1 MLERESMIPSIV
13 NDFIKSYGVGRT
25 IKIYE
30 NSLIRR
36 NRCLFFLIR
45 ENLDK
50 KLAIIYPKKGFRFLE
65 DFIFEEHGCF
75 NHGFKK
81 LNYIICPCNSKNA
94 SILRKIFPYTRPQAI
109 GLKAAIGL
117 GDRLGLATPGHIRAI
132 KQFNVFPVLAQQS
145 AREMERMGRKPQ
157 DVLDDVSWAVF
168 QEGYRGGFAADAD
181 HLKRE
186 EDLDAA
192 FKADFTMYTVDP
204 SDYIEADDYSPE
216 ILRGKFESLPW
227 SEMGCSK
234 ERFLRIYMR
243 KRLILHMPN
252 GEDRELRFSEDDLIK
267 AAVKFSRA
275 ILFATRM
282 YRRLRMLFGRRR
294 FDFEVSIDETEEPTT
309 PIEHFFLISEFKRL
323 GVRIHSLALK
333 FVGRFEKAV
342 DYIGDLKEFESSF
355 MEHLLISKQCGPYKI
370 SVHSGSDK
378 FSIYPI
384 IGRLASENIHL
395 KTSGTSYLESLRI
408 IARHDPK
415 LFREILKFS
424 LEHFWKDRRS
434 YHVSADPSFMPNP
447 DDVPDR
453 ELEKTFLGRSE
464 GRQILHV
471 TYGSVLMARNSDGK
485 WFFRERIRRLLLENE
500 EEFYETIAAHT
511 ARHIKEC
518 FIAGGGA
525 KKPSHFSGERVKA

>member
-1 MLERESMIPSIV
+1 MIPLII
-13 NDFIKSYGVGRT
+13 NDFIKSYGAGKN

-30 NSLIRR
+30 PSVIRR
-36 NRCLFFLIR
+36 DKCLFFLIR

-50 KLAIIYPKKGFRFLE
+50 KLVIIHPQNSFRFLE
-65 DFIFEEHGCF
+65 DFIFEEHGQF
-75 NHGFKK
+75 NHGCKK

-94 SILRKIFPYTRPQAI
+94 STLREIFPHTRPQAI

-117 GDRLGLATPGHIRAI
+117 GDRLGLATPGHIRSL
-132 KQFNVFPVLAQQS
+132 KQFNIFPALAQQS
-145 AREMERMGRKPQ
+145 AREMERTGRKPQ

-192 FKADFTMYTVDP
+192 FKAGFTMYTIDP
-204 SDYIEADDYSPE
+204 SDYVEFNDYSAE
-216 ILRGKFESLPW
+216 ILGRKFENLPW
-227 SEMGCSK
+227 SEMECSK
-234 ERFLRIYMR
+234 DRFLRIYTR
-243 KRLILHMPN
+243 KRLLLHMPN
-252 GEDRELRFSEDDLIK
+252 GEDKELKFSEDDLLK
-267 AAVKFSRA
+267 AAVKFSHA

-309 PIEHFFLISEFKRL
+309 PLEHFFLISEFKRL
-323 GVRIHSLALK
+323 GVRVHSLALR

-342 DYIGDLKEFESSF
+342 DYIGDLEEFESSF
-355 MEHLLISKQCGPYKI
+355 IEHLLISKQCGRYKI

-384 IGRLASENIHL
+384 LGKLAPNMIHL

-415 LFREILKFS
+415 LFREILKCS
-424 LEHFWKDRRS
+424 LEHFWKDRKS

-447 DDVPDR
+447 DDVPDQ
-453 ELEKTFLGRSE
+453 ELEKIFLNRAE

-485 WFFRERIRRLLLENE
+485 WFFRERIRRALLENE
-500 EEFYETIAAHT
+500 EEFYETIATHL

-518 FIAGGGA
+518 FLQQN
-525 KKPSHFSGERVKA
+525 